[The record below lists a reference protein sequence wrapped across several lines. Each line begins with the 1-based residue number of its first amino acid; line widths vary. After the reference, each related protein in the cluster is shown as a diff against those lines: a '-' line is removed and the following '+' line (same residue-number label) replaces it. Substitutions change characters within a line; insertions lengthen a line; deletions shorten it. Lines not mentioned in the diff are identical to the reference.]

1 MGVIMEIN
9 YNNDQEKIELEELFS
24 KKVTKLKSFYSHAF
38 IYVIGL
44 IIYILKEYFGA
55 PLNFFP
61 IQYINCVVMLIWSSV
76 FLFSAID
83 LFVSYKI
90 FGEEWE
96 NRKMKSI
103 LEKKIKTQKW
113 E

>member
-1 MGVIMEIN
+1 MERN
-9 YNNDQEKIELEELFS
+9 CNKAREKIEFEEIFS
-24 KKVTKLKSFYSHAF
+24 KKATKLKSFYSHAF
-38 IYVIGL
+38 IYAIGL
-44 IIYILKEYFGA
+44 IVYVLKEYFGA

-90 FGEEWE
+90 FDEKWE
-96 NRKMKSI
+96 ARKMKSI
-103 LEKKIKTQKW
+103 LEKKATTYKW

>member
-1 MGVIMEIN
+1 MKIN
-9 YNNDQEKIELEELFS
+9 CNNNREKLEFEELFS
-24 KKVTKLKSFYSHAF
+24 KKETKLKSFYSHAF

-44 IIYILKEYFGA
+44 VVYVLKEYFGA

-61 IQYINCVVMLIWSSV
+61 IQYINCVVMIIWTSV
-76 FLFSAID
+76 FLFCAID
-83 LFVSYKI
+83 LFASYKI

-96 NRKMKSI
+96 KRKIKSI
-103 LEKKIKTQKW
+103 LEKKIKKQKW